1 MRILIIGGGPGGL
14 YAALLLKRVNA
25 DYEIRVVERNPAG
38 ATYGWGV
45 VFSDRTLNTFRE
57 ADPKTYQ
64 EISDNFVTWQA
75 IDIWYRNQLIRCD
88 GHTFAGIARRKLLH
102 ILQARCLEVGVKL
115 AFETE
120 QSDFSDLARYD
131 LVVAADGVNSQVRQ
145 TFATAFQPRLEVGK
159 ARYIWLGSERVL
171 DAFTFLFRQNEHGLF
186 QAHAYPFDG
195 RTSTF
200 IVECAEQVW
209 QRAGLDRA
217 GEAESIAYCQALF
230 DDFLQGQLL
239 LSNNSE
245 WINFVTIKNKTW
257 HHENIVLLGDAA
269 HTAHFSIGS
278 GTKMAM
284 EDAISLALA
293 FVRSPELTIALNQYE
308 MDRRPVVEMLQTAAQ
323 GSRVYFENITRYLHL
338 APIQFATQLLT
349 RSGRI
354 NYDNLRVRDPYF
366 VAAVDRSF
374 PYNSSIET
382 TPEETALAEDPPLLA
397 PPPLF
402 TPFKLRG
409 LTLANRVVASPWPGC
424 AAVAGTPTDDYLE
437 QLLCHAG
444 AGAGLVLTLPVAV
457 AAGGRITP
465 ECAGLYDDA
474 HQDAW
479 RRLVAAVHSQSG
491 ARLALQLNHAG
502 RRGSTRP
509 RRQGL
514 DRPLVRG
521 GWPLLAAS
529 PIPYSDAGPVPRAM
543 DGADMAQVK
552 TAFVQA
558 ATFAA
563 AIGFDWLQ
571 LHMGHGYLLAGF
583 LSPLANRRQDE
594 YGGALENRLRF
605 PLELFDAV
613 RVVWPTE
620 RPLSVALPAR
630 DWARGGL
637 TITEAVVMAA
647 TLKAHGCDL
656 VEVLAGQTVP
666 DSSPFYSADFLAGY
680 SERIRHEAGMPTLT
694 RGYITTTGQAN
705 TILAA
710 GRADLCVMEW
720 SQ

>member
-1 MRILIIGGGPGGL
+1 MKVLIIGGGPGGL

-25 DYEIRVVERNPAG
+25 AYDIQVVERNPAG

-75 IDIWYRNQLIRCD
+75 IDIWYRDEVIRCD
-88 GHTFAGIARRKLLH
+88 GHSFAGIARRKLLR
-102 ILQARCLEVGVKL
+102 ILQARCLEVGVQL
-115 AFETE
+115 AFESE
-120 QSDFSDLARYD
+120 WRDFSDLGQYD
-131 LVVAADGVNSQVRQ
+131 LVVAADGVNSQARQ
-145 TFATAFQPRLEVGK
+145 AFATEFQPRLDVGK

-171 DAFTFLFRQNEHGLF
+171 DAFTFLFRENEHGLF

-200 IVECAEQVW
+200 IVECAEEVW

-217 GEAESIAYCQALF
+217 GEAESIAYCQTLF
-230 DDFLQGQLL
+230 DDFLQGHPL
-239 LSNNSE
+239 LSNKSE
-245 WINFVTIKNKTW
+245 WTHFVTIKNKTW
-257 HHENIVLLGDAA
+257 RHQNVVLLGDAA

-293 FVRSPELTIALNQYE
+293 FVRSPDVAIALNQYE
-308 MDRRPVVEMLQTAAQ
+308 MDRRPIVEILQAAAQ
-323 GSRVYFENITRYLHL
+323 GSQAYFENIKRYLHL
-338 APIQFATQLLT
+338 EPIQFVTQLLT

-366 VAAVDRSF
+366 VATVDRSF
-374 PYNSSIET
+374 APLSN
-382 TPEETALAEDPPLLA
+382 PPLLA

-402 TPFKLRG
+402 TPFTLRG
-409 LTLANRVVASPWPGC
+409 LTLANRVVASPLPGR
-424 AAVAGTPTDDYLE
+424 AAVDGSPTDEYLE
-437 QLLCHAG
+437 QLICHAT
-444 AGAGLVLTLPVAV
+444 AGAALVLTQPVAV
-457 AAGGRITP
+457 SADGRITP

-474 HQDAW
+474 HRAAW
-479 RRLVAAVHSQSG
+479 RRLVETVHSRDG
-491 ARLALQLNHAG
+491 ARVALQLNHAG
-502 RRGSTRP
+502 RRGATRP
-509 RRQGL
+509 RREGL
-514 DRPLVRG
+514 DRPLLRR

-529 PIPYSDAGPVPRAM
+529 PLPFSDASPAPQAM
-543 DGADMAQVK
+543 DEAAMDRVKAD
-552 TAFVQA
+552 FVQA

-571 LHMGHGYLLAGF
+571 LHMAHGYLLAGF

-594 YGGALENRLRF
+594 YGGSLENRLRF

-613 RVVWPTE
+613 RAAWPAE
-620 RPLSVALPAR
+620 RPLSVALPAT

-637 TITEAVVMAA
+637 TIAEAVTIAA

-666 DSSPFYSADFLAGY
+666 DSSPVYSADFLAGY
-680 SERIRHEAGMPTLT
+680 SEQIRHEAGLPTMT
-694 RGYITTTGQAN
+694 RGYITTSGQVN

-710 GRADLCVMEW
+710 GRADLCVMELLER
-720 SQ
+720 